1 MLKKIII
8 IGATS
13 LILTAC
19 QDTENQNPNNEDVNT
34 PKTTQQDTSI
44 DLSKTTV
51 SLSDAVGVFLAA
63 HPNTQIY
70 SVELDSNWGK
80 LEYEIK
86 ALDSSKEYEMRID
99 AETKK
104 VLSDKNEVENEM
116 KGSLDFAAIVEP
128 ADVLKVAS
136 EQPQV
141 KGMSPISWDLEF
153 DDGVQLYKIKY
164 KENSNKIE
172 VGVNALTGELL
183 GVEIDD

>member
-8 IGATS
+8 IVATS

-19 QDTENQNPNNEDVNT
+19 QDTENPNNENVNT
-34 PKTTQQDTSI
+34 PNTTQQDTSI
-44 DLSKTTV
+44 NLLKTTV
-51 SLSDAVGVFLAA
+51 SLSDAVEVFLAA

-80 LEYEIK
+80 LEYEIN
-86 ALDSSKEYEMRID
+86 ALDSSKEYEMVID

-104 VLSDKNEVENEM
+104 VLSDKNEMENEI
-116 KGSLDFAAIVEP
+116 KGSLDFAAIVDP
-128 ADVLKVAS
+128 ANALKVAS

-141 KGMSPISWDLEF
+141 KGMSPVSWDLEF
-153 DDGVQLYKIKY
+153 DDGLQRYIIKY

-172 VGVNALTGELL
+172 VSINALTGELL
-183 GVEIDD
+183 GVELDD